1 MRQST
6 MGQTDDLSAQES
18 QCAWG
23 LAASEKTVAAM
34 ALNMAGT
41 VDIMTHQIHR
51 DVAR

>member
-23 LAASEKTVAAM
+23 LASIEKTVAAM
-34 ALNMAGT
+34 ALNMAGA
-41 VDIMTHQIHR
+41 VDIMAPQIRR